1 MINYGEIFMI
11 SLINPQV
18 INIDSY
24 DFFYDIYD

>member
-11 SLINPQV
+11 ALINPQV